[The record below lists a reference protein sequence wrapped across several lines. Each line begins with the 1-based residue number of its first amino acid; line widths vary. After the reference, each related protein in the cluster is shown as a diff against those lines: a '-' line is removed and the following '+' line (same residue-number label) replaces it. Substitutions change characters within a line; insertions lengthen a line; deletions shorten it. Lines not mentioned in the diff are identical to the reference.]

1 MAPSAI
7 FSPSLANELEAKPA
21 VLLETATELVS
32 KQIHEPVEPVSF
44 VDITYLP
51 ENMSSSSDS
60 SPVDAAVK
68 PLAAVNHET
77 LPQLHRV
84 ASAVKE
90 PMSGAK
96 KLRKMLLETDELI
109 VCPGVYDGL
118 SARTAIE
125 LGFNAM
131 YMVSLLRLPLLCVRA
146 PRET

>member
-7 FSPSLANELEAKPA
+7 FSPSLANELEDKPA
-21 VLLETATELVS
+21 VLLETASELVS
-32 KQIHEPVEPVSF
+32 KQMHEPVKPVSF
-44 VDITYLP
+44 VNTTYLP
-51 ENMSSSSDS
+51 EDMGSSSDS

-68 PLAAVNHET
+68 PLAAVT
-77 LPQLHRV
+77 PDPPLQLTHIV
-84 ASAVKE
+84 SAVKE

-131 YMVSLLRLPLLCVRA
+131 YMVSLTSLIPYIC
-146 PRET
+146 

>member
-7 FSPSLANELEAKPA
+7 FSPSLANELEDKPA
-21 VLLETATELVS
+21 VLLETASELVS
-32 KQIHEPVEPVSF
+32 KQMHEPVKPASF
-44 VDITYLP
+44 LDTTYLS
-51 ENMSSSSDS
+51 EDMGSSSDS
-60 SPVDAAVK
+60 SPVDVPVK
-68 PLAAVNHET
+68 SLAAVT
-77 LPQLHRV
+77 PDPPLQLTRV

-96 KLRKMLLETDELI
+96 KLRKMLLETNELI

-131 YMVSLLRLPLLCVRA
+131 YMVRLLRLFLTYVRA
-146 PRET
+146 